1 MYVRNGKIYKNRD
14 EYLDEMA
21 DEQSYSMGEYKNV
34 RRKLEKELKEIENKE
49 KHIDY
54 SVCTIFVQ

>member
-1 MYVRNGKIYKNRD
+1 MYVRNEKVYKNRD

-21 DEQSYSMGEYKNV
+21 DEQSYSIGEYKEV

-49 KHIDY
+49 KYKDY
-54 SVCTIFVQ
+54 YSHNNPF